1 MEGPNPK
8 ASLASSRYDALAA
21 ENERN
26 MAELERLRAL
36 LDQNNISFAPSAS
49 KPKLPKSSA
58 LPLDRTRSRRSL
70 RSSCYMPEAVEEKP
84 LPHLPTEIQLRIL
97 AYGLKSKKPIID
109 PMYKIEK
116 DNITKAERT
125 SRHQDINIHLLAVSK
140 SMNVEGTR
148 LLFANNEFVF
158 TQAAALENFAKFSQ
172 GLRSIV
178 KNVTLRVV
186 GRYYDDEAGKRDLT
200 GNGQYHPNVPKLN
213 MSICAR
219 PPGMIRDKGIQAYCW
234 ELLADF
240 LKALVMPLN
249 AFQARPLLLPEL
261 QMLRIDLVNFCEH
274 LPYGG
279 SSFASVLRWHLGQLV
294 DELLITG
301 APDQDTDDGVSHEER
316 LLQNLVK
323 DEGLFGTACPTFVSI
338 ASGGLKP
345 LPGLGIHLQV
355 VRADNKMFKAAKKQQ
370 IHPEGGEP
378 PKSMYPPGRT
388 IWKWTTDSLK
398 TPKKQ
403 WMEFDRASGY
413 PAEDVADMYSDM
425 SIYSDDDM
433 DDDLPALLLN
443 PF

>member
-1 MEGPNPK
+1 MMEGPNPK
-8 ASLASSRYDALAA
+8 ASLASSRYDTLAA

-26 MAELERLRAL
+26 VAELERLRAL
-36 LDQNNISFAPSAS
+36 LDQNNIPFTPSAS

-58 LPLDRTRSRRSL
+58 VSLGRTRSRRSL
-70 RSSCYMPEAVEEKP
+70 RSSSGMPEAIEEKP

-116 DNITKAERT
+116 DNITKAERS
-125 SRHQDINIHLLAVSK
+125 SRLDINIHFLAASK

-158 TQAAALENFAKFSQ
+158 TQVAALENFGKFSPE
-172 GLRSIV
+172 LRSTV

-213 MSICAR
+213 MNICAR
-219 PPGMIRDKGIQAYCW
+219 PPGMVRDKGIQAYCW

-249 AFQARPLLLPEL
+249 ASQARPLLLPEL
-261 QMLRIDLVNFCEH
+261 QILRIDLVNFCEH

-294 DELLITG
+294 EELLITG
-301 APDQDTDDGVSHEER
+301 APDQETDDGISHEER

-345 LPGLGIHLQV
+345 LAGLGIHSQV
-355 VRADNKMFKAAKKQQ
+355 VRADNNMFKAAKKQQ